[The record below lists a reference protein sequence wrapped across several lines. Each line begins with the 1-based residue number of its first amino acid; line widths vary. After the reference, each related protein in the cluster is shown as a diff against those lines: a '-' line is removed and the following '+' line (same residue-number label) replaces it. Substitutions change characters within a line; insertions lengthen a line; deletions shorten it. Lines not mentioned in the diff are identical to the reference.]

1 MVKRFFIL
9 LIVVLLVIIAVDSC
23 IESVSI
29 AASHI
34 DPEELRGNFQGNVTY
49 NEIIGFRRSIGTVL
63 GVVRIVGMVIAIV
76 MLAVIGSKYMMAAP
90 SDRADLKKYIPRYV
104 IGAMVLFSASAIVS
118 IVRGWVLEFRDV

>member
-1 MVKRFFIL
+1 M
-9 LIVVLLVIIAVDSC
+9 
-23 IESVSI
+23 
-29 AASHI
+29 
-34 DPEELRGNFQGNVTY
+34 
-49 NEIIGFRRSIGTVL
+49 
-63 GVVRIVGMVIAIV
+63 VRIVGMVIAVV

>member
-1 MVKRFFIL
+1 MIKKFFIL
-9 LIVVLLVIIAVDSC
+9 LIIVLLVIIAINSC
-23 IESVSI
+23 IESSSF

-34 DPEELRGNFQGNVTY
+34 DPKDARDIFQGNVTY
-49 NEIIGFRRSIGTVL
+49 NEIKGFRKSIGTVL
-63 GVVRIVGMVIAIV
+63 GVVRIVGMVIAVV

>member
-1 MVKRFFIL
+1 MIKKFFIL
-9 LIVVLLVIIAVDSC
+9 LIIVLLVIIAINSC
-23 IESVSI
+23 IESSSF
-29 AASHI
+29 AASHN
-34 DPEELRGNFQGNVTY
+34 DPKDARDIFQGNVTY
-49 NEIIGFRRSIGTVL
+49 NEIKGFRKSIGTVL
-63 GVVRIVGMVIAIV
+63 GVVRIVGMVIAVV